1 MRRLRSSLLLG
12 GTLALVFVVELRAE
26 ERSQQAV
33 PNLPRPT
40 AAKPIAVPAPLMG
53 AVNPARVR
61 AIARVNQFARKSRRL
76 VEDLED
82 SRLVPIVAQAEVV
95 CLVEVLSPNGA
106 GNAPRRVWL
115 NANGVVRAVF
125 VRKGRVINGTG
136 KYNIVRAAKC
146 PGNVV
151 RPLDDVEA
159 PVTTAQKGDLCL
171 LVGQRFR
178 GGVDWSAPVPISE
191 DAFDYAVAAPQASA
205 PIAERVAYFSR
216 YLTSSDRQSAGD
228 AALELAAMPYRKLVA
243 AKDYLPQDAQQ
254 QCRRLVADVNITEN
268 ERVAAARLISVFGT
282 PEDGLLLESL
292 AFADGSKAGFA
303 GSALKEFT
311 VAYLLLTG
319 AHGVDKVGE
328 WLRADPSGTQ
338 HDDAAILE
346 AILTVAGDLPDRI
359 PRAKLVEPVRLLLE
373 RPDRFRF
380 ATDILAG
387 WASWTD
393 DERLAHFARYLG
405 SAHPQIAKICLS
417 QLSHFS
423 DRQLAYIAKAVP
435 TPTIEQCRR
444 QLTDRNTPPVD
455 RAIFARLLGAWG
467 SEPDAARFETILSL
481 HTSELRYGTKEF
493 AIAYVFLR
501 GEKGLDK
508 FDELLIKSPEAT
520 AQDAHAAFDAIV
532 ALGEDIPGKVPRPR
546 LVRSLELFLDWPDQA
561 WRAIRVLARWQDWS
575 VHDRL
580 MQMYDDR
587 DFVPLTRREI
597 IRYVIAAS
605 RAPKTK
611 DGANP
616 REWAQRHLDQLRK
629 KDPADVERVEQSFIL
644 GTGR

>member
-1 MRRLRSSLLLG
+1 MIAAPVPPIGAVVPPRKRAPARRI
-12 GTLALVFVVELRAE
+12 
-26 ERSQQAV
+26 QA
-33 PNLPRPT
+33 
-40 AAKPIAVPAPLMG
+40 APLG
-53 AVNPARVR
+53 RR
-61 AIARVNQFARKSRRL
+61 FAHDP
-76 VEDLED
+76 EDA
-82 SRLVPIVAQAEVV
+82 RLVPNVEQADVV
-95 CLVEVLSPNGA
+95 CLVEVVSPTGG
-106 GNAPRRVWL
+106 GNAPGRVWVA
-115 NANGVVRAVF
+115 ANGAVRAVF
-125 VRKGRVINGTG
+125 IRNGQLVNGMG
-136 KYNIVRAAKC
+136 KYNVVRAAKC
-146 PGNVV
+146 PDNIVH
-151 RPLDDVEA
+151 PLDDVEG
-159 PVTTAQKGDLCL
+159 PLTTAHKGDLCL
-171 LVGQRFR
+171 LVGRRIRQS
-178 GGVDWSAPVPISE
+178 VDWSSPVPISE

-243 AKDYLPQDAQQ
+243 AKHCLPQDAQQ

-282 PEDGLLLESL
+282 QEDGLLLESL
-292 AFADGSKAGFA
+292 AFADGSKTGFA
-303 GSALKEFT
+303 GRALKEFT
-311 VAYLLLTG
+311 VAYLLLRG
-319 AHGVDKVGE
+319 ARGVDKLGE
-328 WLRADPSGTQ
+328 WLRADSSDLQ

-346 AILTVAGDLPDRI
+346 AILTVAGDFPDRI

-380 ATDILAG
+380 ATEILAG

-393 DERLAHFARYLG
+393 EERRAHFARYLG
-405 SAHPQIAKICLS
+405 SAHPQIAEICLS
-417 QLSHFS
+417 QLSRFS

-467 SEPDAARFETILSL
+467 SEPDAARFETILSQ
-481 HTSELRYGTKEF
+481 HASELRYGTKEF

-508 FDELLIKSPEAT
+508 IDELLIKSPEAT

-605 RAPKTK
+605 RTPKTK
-611 DGANP
+611 DGANS
-616 REWAQRHLDQLRK
+616 REWAQRDLDQLRK
-629 KDPADVERVEQSFIL
+629 KDPTEVERVEQSFIL